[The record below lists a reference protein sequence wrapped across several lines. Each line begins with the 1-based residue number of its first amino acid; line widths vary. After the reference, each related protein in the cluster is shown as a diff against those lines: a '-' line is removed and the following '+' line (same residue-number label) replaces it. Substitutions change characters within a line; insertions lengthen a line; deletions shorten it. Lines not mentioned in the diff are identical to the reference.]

1 MRHRGSYLRLPDC
14 AGAARQR
21 RRCLPGGGCGVLPQR
36 RSGACQ
42 RRCHTA
48 AEHVLELIGNVPA
61 LAGDLTELRRIAAL
75 ELRRRGFKVARIA
88 ELAGVTSS
96 AISQLLGPDCLAD
109 PIEPTP

>member
-1 MRHRGSYLRLPDC
+1 MSTTATQLRDL
-14 AGAARQR
+14 AAELELLESPEPSAR
-21 RRCLPGGGCGVLPQR
+21 V
-36 RSGACQ
+36 
-42 RRCHTA
+42 TA